1 VKVEACVAKRHAQR
15 SSFVREHSLSLLL
28 VGGVL
33 LVCLLYS
40 FSDPRTHLGAFYGNA
55 IADWLGVLAFVIAT
69 KYFVEIGSGES
80 RQPTPRFHERVVR
93 LVVEHSLTIVLVLTG
108 AAWAMAYA
116 RSEVDGKA
124 GQVIGNIT
132 SNWTQILGLV
142 LLTKY
147 AKERGSKEG
156 Q

>member
-1 VKVEACVAKRHAQR
+1 VKVEACVAKRHAHR

-40 FSDPRTHLGAFYGNA
+40 FSDSRTHIGAFYGNA
-55 IADWLGVLAFVIAT
+55 IADWLGVLAFVVAT

-80 RQPTPRFHERVVR
+80 RQPTPRFHERVVQ
-93 LVVEHSLTIVLVLTG
+93 LLLEHSLTIVLLITG
-108 AAWAMAYA
+108 VAWATAYA
-116 RSEVDGKA
+116 RSEVDSKA

>member
-1 VKVEACVAKRHAQR
+1 VNSEAVVPQRYAPR
-15 SSFVREHSLSLLL
+15 SSFFREHSLSLLL
-28 VGGVL
+28 AGAVL
-33 LVCLLYS
+33 LLCLLYS
-40 FSDPRTHLGAFYGNA
+40 FSDSRTHLGAFYGNA
-55 IADWLGVLAFVIAT
+55 IADWLGVLAFVLAT

-93 LVVEHSLTIVLVLTG
+93 LLIEHSLTIVLLITG
-108 AAWAMAYA
+108 VAWAMAYA
-116 RSEVDGKA
+116 RSEVNGKA

-156 Q
+156 T

>member
-1 VKVEACVAKRHAQR
+1 VAKRHAHR